1 MTPDNTLISSA
12 PFLSII
18 AWLYLATNS
27 ARAITYVPQ
36 IVAVWRC
43 TDGAQAISLL
53 TWWSWVLSHA
63 TGALYGALVIHDGFF
78 VGISILN
85 VVCCSLVALIAAR
98 RRGQFALR
106 SVGRASLTVPVVSRV
121 PSPPPSRT

>member
-1 MTPDNTLISSA
+1 MALDSTWISSA
-12 PFLSII
+12 SMQSII

-36 IVAVWRC
+36 IIAVWRC
-43 TDGAQAISLL
+43 NDGARAISLL
-53 TWWSWVLSHA
+53 TWWSWVIAQVTS
-63 TGALYGALVIHDGFF
+63 TLYGALVIHDGFF

-98 RRGQFALR
+98 RRGQFVR
-106 SVGRASLTVPVVSRV
+106 SGASRPHLTLPPASCAPTR
-121 PSPPPSRT
+121 PPSRT